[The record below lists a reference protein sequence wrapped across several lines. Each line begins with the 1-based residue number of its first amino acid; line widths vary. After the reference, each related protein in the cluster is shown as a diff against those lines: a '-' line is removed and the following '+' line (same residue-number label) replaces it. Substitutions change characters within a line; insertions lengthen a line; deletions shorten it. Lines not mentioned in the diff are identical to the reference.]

1 MTERIAIPLY
11 WDTSGYANI
20 VIKNWQQLNEE
31 YLSKGWEVER
41 VDELHANSRPALIYI
56 LRKEK

>member
-1 MTERIAIPLY
+1 MTERIAVPLY
-11 WDTSGYANI
+11 WVSSGCANM
-20 VIKNWQQLNEE
+20 VIKNWQQLNED

-41 VDELHANSRPALIYI
+41 VDELHANSHPALIYI